1 MNPASPQSV
10 APVASS
16 AITTSAG
23 SANNKTST
31 RSSGYHKKALAEIR
45 NSLLPFANSCGQN
58 ESASA
63 NLVVSHSG
71 IGNATS
77 PAIDKDLQAL
87 RHALTQLLSLGYSEA
102 SLNLI
107 LILTLF

>member
-1 MNPASPQSV
+1 MNPASPQSL

-16 AITTSAG
+16 AITTSTG
-23 SANNKTST
+23 SANSKTST

-58 ESASA
+58 ESANA
-63 NLVVSHSG
+63 NLVVSHNAI

-87 RHALTQLLSLGYSEA
+87 RHALTQLLSLGFSEVR
-102 SLNLI
+102 
-107 LILTLF
+107 F